1 MPIPN
6 NPTALL
12 VIDVQESFRH
22 SAYWREDDLGDY
34 LANQNRLIAGAREA
48 GVTVVRIFH
57 ADIGMP
63 EFPHFDPAS
72 GYLVAMS
79 GSDPYADHTV
89 QKQVHSAMV
98 GTGLGEW
105 LQARGIAKLIVSGIR
120 TEQCCETTTR
130 NASDLGFQV
139 DYVTEATLTFPMRH
153 FASGRVFDPAE
164 IKERTELVLERRFAR
179 ICTVDQALEG
189 MRDSGR

>member
-1 MPIPN
+1 MSALQN
-6 NPTALL
+6 ATALL

-22 SAYWREDDLGDY
+22 AAYWREDDLEAY
-34 LANQNRLIAGAREA
+34 LGHQNRLIAGARDA
-48 GVTVVRIFH
+48 GLPVVRVFH

-72 GYLVAMS
+72 GYVVAMS

-98 GTGLGEW
+98 GTGLVEW
-105 LQARGIAKLIVSGIR
+105 LHARGIGKLVISGIR

-130 NASDLGFQV
+130 NASDLGFKI

-153 FASGRVFDPAE
+153 FATGRSYEPAE
-164 IKERTELVLERRFAR
+164 IKEKTELVLEKRFAR
-179 ICTVDQALEG
+179 ICKVDQLLQEWQVA
-189 MRDSGR
+189 R

>member
-1 MPIPN
+1 
-6 NPTALL
+6 L

-22 SAYWREDDLGDY
+22 SSYWREDDLATY
-34 LANQNRLIAGAREA
+34 LAHQNRLIAGARAA
-48 GVTVVRIFH
+48 GVPVVRVFH
-57 ADIGMP
+57 ADIDSP
-63 EFPHFDPAS
+63 EYPHFDPKS

-98 GTGLGEW
+98 GTGLPEW
-105 LQARGIAKLIVSGIR
+105 LQTRGIRKVIISGIR

-139 DYVTEATLTFPMRH
+139 DYVTDATLTFPMRH
-153 FASGRVFDPAE
+153 AASGRLYEPTE
-164 IKERTELVLERRFAR
+164 IKERTELVLEKRFAR
-179 ICTVDQALEG
+179 ICTVDQALEAIL
-189 MRDSGR
+189 R